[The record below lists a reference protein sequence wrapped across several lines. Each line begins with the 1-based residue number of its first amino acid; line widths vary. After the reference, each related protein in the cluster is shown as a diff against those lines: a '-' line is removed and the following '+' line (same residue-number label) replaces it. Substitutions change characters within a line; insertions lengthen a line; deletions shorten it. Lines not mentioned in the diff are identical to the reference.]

1 MIDLH
6 QTQDVRDDAS
16 SVDSPPTDDGRNDC
30 QKDFCAL
37 YEQHAAAAFN
47 LALRQTGDRALAED
61 AVQEAMLRV
70 WRDAASLRSD
80 NARGWVLR
88 IVGRECLRLQ
98 MARQRESK
106 RVKTANVLRQ
116 RDSDYCEKPERE
128 TRLSALR
135 HALARL
141 SGQERS
147 LLKLCY
153 EEGLSQRRI
162 SSAIDIPQ
170 QTISNRL
177 RRAVSRLSKELE
189 SIGLATPI
197 RQ

>member
-6 QTQDVRDDAS
+6 RTQDVCNDAS
-16 SVDSPPTDDGRNDC
+16 SADSLPTDDGRNDC
-30 QKDFCAL
+30 RKDFCAL
-37 YEQHAAAAFN
+37 YEQHAAAAFS

-61 AVQEAMLRV
+61 AVQETMLRV
-70 WRDAASLRSD
+70 WREAASLRPG

-98 MARQRESK
+98 MARQRENK

-116 RDSDYCEKPERE
+116 REYCEKPERE

-141 SGQERS
+141 SGPERS

-162 SSAIDIPQ
+162 SAAIDIPQ
-170 QTISNRL
+170 QTVSNRL
-177 RRAVSRLSKELE
+177 RRAVSRLSKELV
-189 SIGLATPI
+189 SIGLG
-197 RQ
+197 